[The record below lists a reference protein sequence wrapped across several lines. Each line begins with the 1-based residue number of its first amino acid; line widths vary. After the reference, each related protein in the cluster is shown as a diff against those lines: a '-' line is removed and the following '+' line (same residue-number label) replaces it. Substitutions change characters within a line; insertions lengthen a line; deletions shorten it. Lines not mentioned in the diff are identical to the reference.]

1 MASGHLAAY
10 LPNGIMHHEFF
21 LCSPTRPF
29 FRGDHIHTTTPQQSH
44 VDLRSKSS
52 PQLSVPNLSPEV
64 RLCHLGLCP
73 GAVALRNVLVVL
85 RKRAGRMTDCL
96 MVFNTSR
103 QGILSREIIR
113 ISWRIMPVSVIRPAL
128 FLLELLHISHS
139 HRPRAQSQAAQ
150 VHFRASVKQP
160 QPPPSQVPP
169 QSQTAPADA
178 PDKTHKTDTSD
189 SIPVFRYKNA
199 LES

>member
-1 MASGHLAAY
+1 
-10 LPNGIMHHEFF
+10 
-21 LCSPTRPF
+21 
-29 FRGDHIHTTTPQQSH
+29 
-44 VDLRSKSS
+44 
-52 PQLSVPNLSPEV
+52 
-64 RLCHLGLCP
+64 
-73 GAVALRNVLVVL
+73 
-85 RKRAGRMTDCL
+85 MTDGHPGRE
-96 MVFNTSR
+96 SR
-103 QGILSREIIR
+103 GSETGNHQ

-150 VHFRASVKQP
+150 VHFRASVKSP
-160 QPPPSQVPP
+160 QPPPSPALP